1 MNNPTSF
8 FENSESLV
16 HQAIANTA
24 LLVDCFFTMSGF
36 LAAHNFL
43 KRSRIQE
50 VQNNSL
56 LQNIKLYGKM
66 LLQRYIRLTP
76 VYLVVMLITEISM
89 TAIKDTS
96 LFMMYERGD
105 LMCEQ

>member
-8 FENSESLV
+8 FENSEKLV
-16 HQAIANTA
+16 HQVLESAA
-24 LLVDCFFTMSGF
+24 LLVDCFFAMSGF

-43 KRSRIQE
+43 KSSRIQE

-76 VYLVVMLITEISM
+76 VYLVVLLISEISM
-89 TAIKDTS
+89 TVVKDTS
-96 LFMMYERGD
+96 LFLNHERDD
-105 LMCEQ
+105 LMCEK